1 MMITRLVSFVFF
13 CIVGFS
19 CAAQFAYQDSI
30 LYLSLQSRE
39 SKPIMGAKIWINGV
53 ELAPCEA
60 CPYYA
65 SNDGVYRSVRKMD
78 MKFNLPRQK
87 MHVRIEH
94 PDYQLLNDSIFS
106 NGRIPLLRPNEMYI
120 YNINK
125 FGVGEHINLLQIV
138 QGKESL
144 EELKKIA
151 SKYNCTYMRS
161 YNACPHL
168 KEMGVD
174 LAGYGPILHVFS
186 YEREEDRMKLAQRVD
201 QCFPMVN
208 GDEKTGI
215 GLGLRGNINFTIYIS
230 ESEKELVTAAL
241 KEFERKGIVKNWQFQ
256 TSYAMLFIYLEP
268 GQERCGNEVIE
279 TLMKLSRNLVNPYQE
294 LVLFDCPG

>member
-1 MMITRLVSFVFF
+1 
-13 CIVGFS
+13 
-19 CAAQFAYQDSI
+19 
-30 LYLSLQSRE
+30 
-39 SKPIMGAKIWINGV
+39 
-53 ELAPCEA
+53 
-60 CPYYA
+60 
-65 SNDGVYRSVRKMD
+65 
-78 MKFNLPRQK
+78 
-87 MHVRIEH
+87 
-94 PDYQLLNDSIFS
+94 
-106 NGRIPLLRPNEMYI
+106 
-120 YNINK
+120 
-125 FGVGEHINLLQIV
+125 
-138 QGKESL
+138 
-144 EELKKIA
+144 
-151 SKYNCTYMRS
+151 
-161 YNACPHL
+161 
-168 KEMGVD
+168 
-174 LAGYGPILHVFS
+174 
-186 YEREEDRMKLAQRVD
+186 MKLAQRVD